1 MYKQKLLL
9 TFPLISKIIG
19 TMIKSNLLFLIF
31 FTSNILAQN
40 YGIGIKYNTTFSDK
54 YTTYNSF
61 LLEGN
66 LLLDKHFELGVIAG
80 LNYSHLNNSILTN
93 YDTSPDSYYADVIL
107 SAYVLGGSVKYYPF
121 TFKSIY
127 YPFIEIRGT
136 KFYENRLLLPN
147 GGGIWSGGFYNFDT
161 NNDVALSLVGG
172 VKISPTKIKNI
183 NILLEIAFQKR
194 HFDLTYEELGDYSN
208 LIATHSEF
216 KQIDSI
222 NFGIGLQFVF

>member
-93 YDTSPDSYYADVIL
+93 YNTSPDSYYANVIL
-107 SAYVLGGSVKYYPF
+107 SASVLGGSVKYYPF

-172 VKISPTKIKNI
+172 VKISPTKINNLNI
-183 NILLEIAFQKR
+183 ILEIVFQKR
-194 HFDLTYEELGDYSN
+194 NFNLNYDEFGDYSN